1 MSKKKNKKKK
11 LTHDEISEKIAKYA
25 MIGSWSYPAYELIKQ
40 TGKIILKLINKK

>member
-1 MSKKKNKKKK
+1 MPKRKQKKK

-40 TGKIILKLINKK
+40 AGNIIFELVKHHK